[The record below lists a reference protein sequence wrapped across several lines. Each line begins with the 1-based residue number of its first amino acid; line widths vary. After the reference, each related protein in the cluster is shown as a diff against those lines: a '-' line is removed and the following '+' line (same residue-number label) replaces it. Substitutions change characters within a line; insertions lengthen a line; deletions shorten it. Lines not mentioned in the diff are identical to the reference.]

1 MKFGEV
7 LEIWKRIPGREN
19 SKWTLGQV
27 EAQKGRVWDVTGE
40 VPKSRYSGDSW
51 AVGRYSDSVLSLR
64 FWTKG
69 LHGSAYSF
77 ILFYFF
83 KLPCSK
89 IDFVFMFSSMT
100 YNTCRDSWNYQHY
113 NENTEQ
119 SHHPKISLM
128 LSLYSNKLPTS
139 KIWQLPLYF
148 QSLLFYLIENVTS
161 TNRTVCNLLR
171 LASFP

>member
-1 MKFGEV
+1 
-7 LEIWKRIPGREN
+7 
-19 SKWTLGQV
+19 
-27 EAQKGRVWDVTGE
+27 
-40 VPKSRYSGDSW
+40 
-51 AVGRYSDSVLSLR
+51 
-64 FWTKG
+64 
-69 LHGSAYSF
+69 
-77 ILFYFF
+77 
-83 KLPCSK
+83 
-89 IDFVFMFSSMT
+89 MFSSMT

-148 QSLLFYLIENVTS
+148 QSLPFYLIENVTS

-171 LASFP
+171 LASFPQNTIFKIHPCWVSIVCSFLSLASIPSYRQTAVCLSIYPLKNTWILPSFGDYEWSFYKHLCSDFCVNIHFCFSSVSTQELNCWDIWQIYI